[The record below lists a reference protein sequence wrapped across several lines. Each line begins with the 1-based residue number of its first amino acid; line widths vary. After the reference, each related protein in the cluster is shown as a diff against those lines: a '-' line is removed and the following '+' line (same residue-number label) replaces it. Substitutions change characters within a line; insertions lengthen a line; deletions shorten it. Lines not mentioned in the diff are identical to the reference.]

1 MGYIDL
7 VDYVYAI
14 NSVIDAVI
22 VWWARTSSW
31 YILFMFHVLPL
42 LVSVFILFQSDWY
55 PEHIRSFSLVTSFIL
70 FVLSILLPR
79 FLLSTSAYPLEDS
92 APNITPF
99 YINHTYFDLPYL
111 NINYSLGLDE
121 LSFTL
126 VVLTSFTIFISACAS
141 YFSIHIYPK
150 YFYSII
156 FFIQF
161 LLFGVFLTTNLLVFY
176 VYFESLL
183 IPMFLLIGIWGSR
196 ERRVHAAYQFFYYT
210 LIPSLFMLASII
222 YILSFKGSLDYTLL
236 YSFTFTDTEKLVI
249 WLTFFLAFASKLP
262 LFPFHIWL
270 PEAHTE
276 APTSGS
282 MILAG
287 ILLKV
292 GAYGMFRFL
301 LTCFQEATEFFKPLV
316 VIMCLLGI
324 LLPSLT
330 AIRETDLK
338 RIVAYSSVVHMNFM
352 TLGMLNINAVESLVG
367 AASIMINHG
376 IISIGLFGCVG
387 LLYDRY
393 GTRNI
398 QEFGNL
404 ASKMPL
410 FFIVFFIIML
420 ANIGLPLTNS
430 FPGEFMIFLGL
441 TTIPKILVFAAFFL
455 ILNTSYNIVM
465 FSRVFFGS
473 RRNSSVVSF
482 YIDLVYYELYL
493 LLPVILIIL
502 LGICPYYLI
511 MYLEDATFLRLI
523 IFNFKVH

>member
-1 MGYIDL
+1 M
-7 VDYVYAI
+7 
-14 NSVIDAVI
+14 
-22 VWWARTSSW
+22 
-31 YILFMFHVLPL
+31 
-42 LVSVFILFQSDWY
+42 
-55 PEHIRSFSLVTSFIL
+55 
-70 FVLSILLPR
+70 SILLPSY
-79 FLLSTSAYPLEDS
+79 LLSTTSDNSLTDFYS
-92 APNITPF
+92 PNITPF
-99 YINHTYFDLPYL
+99 YINYNYFDLPYL
-111 NINYSLGLDE
+111 NISYSLGLDE
-121 LSFTL
+121 LTFTL
-126 VVLTSFTIFISACAS
+126 VNLTSFTIFMSVCAS
-141 YFSIHIYPK
+141 YFSIHTYPK

-210 LIPSLFMLASII
+210 LIPSLFMLIAII
-222 YILSFKGSLDYTLL
+222 YILLFKGSLDYTLL
-236 YSFTFTDTEKLVI
+236 YSFSFTFTEKLFI
-249 WLTFFLAFASKLP
+249 WLSFFLAFASKLP

-301 LTCFQEATEFFKPLV
+301 LTCFQEATEYFKPI
-316 VIMCLLGI
+316 VIILCLLGV

-330 AIRETDLK
+330 ALRETDLK

-352 TLGMLNINAVESLVG
+352 TLGMLNVNSVESLVG

-404 ASKMPL
+404 ATRMPF
-410 FFIVFFIIML
+410 FFIVFFIIIL

-430 FPGEFMIFLGL
+430 FPGELMIFLGL
-441 TTIPKILVFAAFFL
+441 TNIPKTLVFTVFFL
-455 ILNTSYNIVM
+455 ILNTCYNIIM
-465 FSRVFFGS
+465 FSRVFFGF
-473 RRNSSVVSF
+473 RRSSSIVIS
-482 YIDLVYYELYL
+482 YIDLLYYELYIL
-493 LLPVILIIL
+493 IPVILIIL
-502 LGICPYYLI
+502 FGIYPHYLI
-511 MYLEDATFLRLI
+511 EYFEDANFLKLTQ
-523 IFNFKVH
+523 FNL